1 MKCVLEFGVRGGN
14 FTEVQIIPTQKLG
27 AQLAAALV
35 HVLFDGEN
43 TPRHTYVTSLSDIND
58 HN

>member
-1 MKCVLEFGVRGGN
+1 MDLPKKSSWNCKS
-14 FTEVQIIPTQKLG
+14 IIYSPSKTYEDLT
-27 AQLAAALV
+27 V
-35 HVLFDGEN
+35 VVLFDGEN